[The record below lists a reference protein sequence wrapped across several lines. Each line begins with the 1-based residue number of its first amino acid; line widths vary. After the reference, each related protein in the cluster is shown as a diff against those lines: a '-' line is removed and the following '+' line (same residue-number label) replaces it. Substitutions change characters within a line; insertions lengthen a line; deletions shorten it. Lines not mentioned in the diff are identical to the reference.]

1 MFSRMKNFLQIQK
14 TIGLGPRIQTNP
26 KNIRK
31 LIAMNYTEY
40 ISIDPNIRFGRPCI
54 NGTRISVGDVLG
66 WMASGMSMEDILA
79 DFPELN
85 LDQVKACLAYAA
97 DREQKLKYA

>member
-1 MFSRMKNFLQIQK
+1 MIQK
-14 TIGLGPRIQTNP
+14 TIGKSQKKSAQS

-31 LIAMNYTEY
+31 LKAMNYLEY

-54 NGTRISVGDVLG
+54 KGTRISVSDVLG

-79 DFPELN
+79 DFPELT
-85 LDQVKACLAYAA
+85 LDQLKACLAFAA